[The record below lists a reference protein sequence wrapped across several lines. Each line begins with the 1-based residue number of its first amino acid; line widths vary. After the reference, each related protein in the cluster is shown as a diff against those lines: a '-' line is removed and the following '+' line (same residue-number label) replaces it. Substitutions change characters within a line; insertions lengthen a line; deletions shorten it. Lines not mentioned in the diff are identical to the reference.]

1 MALYSQCKINAL
13 ASLCLRVNRASIAC
27 AANAAPS
34 LPNEFKRRAVT
45 TRALR
50 ASQPTRTACS
60 LAAACHAS
68 ACHALDVNIRATSQ
82 TKTPGRVSEEW
93 RQTGAC
99 RTQHPAG
106 CTSARAMRRTRI
118 VMGDWSARD
127 MAGAAKEAV
136 RSESALRLR
145 VADVENYLTICKL
158 RYSLIRGIGTAPPH
172 GDPPAPAAKPGIGSH
187 LWSQWRLGAL
197 HSAATFPT

>member
-1 MALYSQCKINAL
+1 MLL
-13 ASLCLRVNRASIAC
+13 GGGG
-27 AANAAPS
+27 
-34 LPNEFKRRAVT
+34 
-45 TRALR
+45 
-50 ASQPTRTACS
+50 
-60 LAAACHAS
+60 HAS
-68 ACHALDVNIRATSQ
+68 ACHALDEDIRATSQ

-106 CTSARAMRRTRI
+106 CTSARAMRGTRI
-118 VMGDWSARD
+118 ATDGWSAREL
-127 MAGAAKEAV
+127 AGAAKEAV

-145 VADVENYLTICKL
+145 VADVENCLTICKH

-172 GDPPAPAAKPGIGSH
+172 GDPPAPAAKPGIGSR
-187 LWSQWRLGAL
+187 LWSQWQLGVL